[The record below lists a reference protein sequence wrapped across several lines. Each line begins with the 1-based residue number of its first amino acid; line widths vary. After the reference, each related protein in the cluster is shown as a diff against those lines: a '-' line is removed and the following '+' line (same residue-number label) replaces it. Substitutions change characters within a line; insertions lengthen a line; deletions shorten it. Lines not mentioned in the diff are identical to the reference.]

1 MEGNLNYLFNNENK
15 EDEKKKQDKEE
26 KRKKNQNREDQ
37 GEQETPPGDNFGS
50 EPVEQETP
58 PGDEFGDVD
67 DEQEDRE
74 EKKRNEEEK
83 KEKKEAIEEVEK
95 KKGIQNE
102 EDEDKP
108 LAEPTTKTSEDTH
121 GGDEATNSIENS
133 PNVSENGE
141 EGGNM
146 MENQGEGEG
155 QGQGEGQG
163 EGQGGGGDQGKGEEG
178 GNMMEN
184 QGEGDQEMPPGGSSE
199 GRDGGQEGQGAGQGQ
214 SKGQGQGNYGKK
226 SNNNN
231 SNNKPEEN
239 SKSEPEQEN
248 EEENESK
255 QKSETKSNNDN
266 ENNSSTQKQNDDNDN
281 NNNDNDEGE
290 NENNN
295 IKPQG
300 KMDEEEIEDTEEDD
314 NIGIAISSDKSP
326 GEGGYARA
334 SIAQIKTDR
343 KTGNLA
349 TRFSTFINKFA
360 KQPNY
365 LHQSG
370 KEDIDIRRAI
380 KRSITKEPIE
390 TVYVGNKRNRVILFL
405 DDSGSMTQ
413 YSDLLSDLA
422 TIAKRRG
429 DVVVLKAPNG
439 NPYLPNEV
447 VINPSK
453 RARVLEELSKVGIN
467 IPPNVI
473 KEMAKKSNYTGIDL
487 SDIIKGLAKNQKI
500 IFVGDFD
507 GNDFPIELSQN
518 NQVVWLAPVIQENID
533 GYHTDYDL
541 YRDFKGMFVRL
552 LTEKELA
559 RAIDELARIG
569 YQPKKFLNFI
579 ENYDELLDKEYE
591 EDYDDYEE
599 EQYEDN

>member
-1 MEGNLNYLFNNENK
+1 MENPLKKKIKNSHMFEMEGNLNYLFKDENK

-26 KRKKNQNREDQ
+26 KREKNENREEQ
-37 GEQETPPGDNFGS
+37 GEQEMPPGDDFGS
-50 EPVEQETP
+50 EPGEQGEQGEQQEQEMP
-58 PGDEFGDVD
+58 AGDDFGDVD
-67 DEQEDRE
+67 DEQEDKE
-74 EKKRNEEEK
+74 EKKRNKEEK

-108 LAEPTTKTSEDTH
+108 LAEPSTKTSEDTH

-133 PNVSENGE
+133 PNMSENGE

-155 QGQGEGQG
+155 
-163 EGQGGGGDQGKGEEG
+163 
-178 GNMMEN
+178 
-184 QGEGDQEMPPGGSSE
+184 DQEMPPGGASE
-199 GRDGGQEGQGAGQGQ
+199 GRDGGQEGEGAGQGQ
-214 SKGQGQGNYGKK
+214 GKGQGQGNYGKK
-226 SNNNN
+226 SKNGN
-231 SNNKPEEN
+231 SGKSEEN
-239 SKSEPEQEN
+239 SKSESEQEN

-255 QKSETKSNNDN
+255 QESETKSNNDN
-266 ENNSSTQKQNDDNDN
+266 ENNSSTQKQNNDNDN
-281 NNNDNDEGE
+281 TNNNDDDEDE

-295 IKPQG
+295 IKPQDNMSE
-300 KMDEEEIEDTEEDD
+300 KEIEDTEEDD
-314 NIGIAISSDKSP
+314 MDIDIEITSDKSP

-380 KRSITKEPIE
+380 RRSITKEPVE

-429 DVVVLKAPNG
+429 DVLVLKAPNG
-439 NPYLPNEV
+439 VPYLPSEV
-447 VINPSK
+447 IKNPSK

-473 KEMAKKSNYTGIDL
+473 KEMAKKTNYNNNIDIA
-487 SDIIKGLAKNQKI
+487 DIIKGLAKNQKI

-518 NQVVWLAPVIQENID
+518 NQVVWLAPVLQENID

-579 ENYDELLDKEYE
+579 ENYDELLEKEYE
-591 EDYDDYEE
+591 EDYDEYEE